1 MNIAYKME
9 ALSADRFPEFL
20 AYLNAHLTENGGPET
35 GYFQPQ
41 PRGMAE
47 FPPERAAA
55 FERGLGLSVGEPG
68 WRRAWLA
75 RSQVDRAILGHID
88 LRAQAMP
95 FAEHRALLGMGVHAS
110 ARRQGLGQA
119 LIAHARD
126 WSSQQTGLH
135 WIDLQVLSSNRAAL
149 RLYLNCGFVVCGE
162 REDLFRLEGQSLGE
176 TSMSLRL
183 RAAPPR

>member
-1 MNIAYKME
+1 MNIAYTVE
-9 ALSADRFPEFL
+9 ALSADQFPEFI
-20 AYLNAHLTENGGPET
+20 AYLNEHLAENGSPET

-41 PRGMAE
+41 PRGLAE

-75 RSQVDRAILGHID
+75 RSQVDRAILGHVD
-88 LRAQAMP
+88 LRAQPMP

-126 WSSQQTGLH
+126 WAEAQGHLD
-135 WIDLQVLSSNRAAL
+135 WIDLQVLSSNPGAQ
-149 RLYLNCGFVVCGE
+149 RLYLRMGFVICGE
-162 REDLFRLEGQSLGE
+162 RADLFRIDGQSLGDI
-176 TSMSLRL
+176 SMSLHL
-183 RAAPPR
+183 RRA